1 MKNIK
6 FLSSMIVV
14 SSILIINGCKKK
26 AEVDNETQSV
36 VDNAMTEQLFMSIQ
50 PTVSEKGIKENGI
63 KRTSASCETWTILG
77 AISGTNTPNVA
88 IDTLVNASGFY
99 QNGPVSFEIDYGT
112 TGCLGSDGVYRKGKL
127 KITTAKRWK
136 KYGNT
141 ITVDLIGFNANSMD
155 LSGQVKITYSD
166 SVTLATEII
175 NGRCSNGTW
184 QIDYSGV
191 KTMKQIAGYS
201 TKQDGSDDIYSIGGT
216 TTGKNRE
223 GRNYTTTITNNLI
236 KKSNCKWITSG
247 TLELSPDGFRTRAVD
262 FGNGSCD
269 DDATF
274 TVNGQTISFK
284 LQ

>member
-247 TLELSPDGFRTRAVD
+247 TLESSPDGFRTRTVD

>member
-247 TLELSPDGFRTRAVD
+247 TLELSPDGFRTRTVD

-269 DDATF
+269 NDATF

>member
-1 MKNIK
+1 MKNLKI
-6 FLSSMIVV
+6 LSSMIVV
-14 SSILIINGCKKK
+14 SSFLIINGCKKK

-223 GRNYTTTITNNLI
+223 GRNYTTTITSNLI
-236 KKSNCKWITSG
+236 KKSNCQWITSG
-247 TLELSPDGFRTRAVD
+247 TVELSPDGFRTRTVD
-262 FGNGSCD
+262 FGNGACD

>member
-6 FLSSMIVV
+6 FLPSMIVV

-247 TLELSPDGFRTRAVD
+247 TLELSPDGFRTRTVD

>member
-247 TLELSPDGFRTRAVD
+247 TLELSPDGFRTRTVD

>member
-1 MKNIK
+1 
-6 FLSSMIVV
+6 
-14 SSILIINGCKKK
+14 
-26 AEVDNETQSV
+26 
-36 VDNAMTEQLFMSIQ
+36 
-50 PTVSEKGIKENGI
+50 
-63 KRTSASCETWTILG
+63 
-77 AISGTNTPNVA
+77 
-88 IDTLVNASGFY
+88 
-99 QNGPVSFEIDYGT
+99 
-112 TGCLGSDGVYRKGKL
+112 
-127 KITTAKRWK
+127 
-136 KYGNT
+136 
-141 ITVDLIGFNANSMD
+141 MD

-223 GRNYTTTITNNLI
+223 GRNYTTTITNNLV

-247 TLELSPDGFRTRAVD
+247 TLELSPDGFRTRTVD